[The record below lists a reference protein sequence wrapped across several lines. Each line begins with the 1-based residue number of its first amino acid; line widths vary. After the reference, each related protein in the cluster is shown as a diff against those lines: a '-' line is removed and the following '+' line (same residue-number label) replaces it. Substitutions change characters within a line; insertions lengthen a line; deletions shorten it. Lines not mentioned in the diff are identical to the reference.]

1 MQTLTDGTPAGD
13 APRRAPRGGTVERIG
28 RVLLVSGLVILAFA
42 GYRVWGTG
50 IRQHAD
56 QRDLQKKFEETVT
69 RSRNFSSQVPALP
82 LVGDAIGRISIPII
96 DVNAWLVAGAKLEQ
110 LERGPGV
117 FAGSPLPGQ
126 LGNVAIA
133 GHRESYGGPFEHL
146 DMLQKGDEVVFT
158 TQQGTFTY
166 RVTGSRVVSANEV
179 SVIRTDDP
187 SRAILTLVTCHP
199 KWTSKDRLIVRG
211 ELVSV
216 RSPLR
221 ATPVAVVEGTTPTVD
236 GVSVDTVGDSPGWFH
251 EPSNIVPTTLW
262 AAACVLLCAAAR
274 RLSRPWGL
282 RDVRALARN
291 TAVWGAWLPLFAVS
305 LFFAFESVSG
315 LLPAAF

>member
-1 MQTLTDGTPAGD
+1 MQTLTDGTPPGD
-13 APRRAPRGGTVERIG
+13 TPSPAPDRGPAERIG
-28 RVLLVSGLVILAFA
+28 RFLLVAGLLLLAFV

-50 IRQHAD
+50 IRQQAD
-56 QRDLQKKFEETVT
+56 QRELEQKFEETVT
-69 RSRNFSSQVPALP
+69 KTRNYSSQVPELP
-82 LVGDAIGRISIPII
+82 LVGDAIGKINIPVI

-146 DMLQKGDEVVFT
+146 DMLQKGDEIIFT
-158 TQQGTFTY
+158 TRQGTFTY
-166 RVTGSRVVSANEV
+166 RVTGSKVVSANEV

-187 SRAILTLVTCHP
+187 SSAILTLVTCHP

-211 ELVSV
+211 ELISLH
-216 RSPLR
+216 SPLR
-221 ATPVAVVEGTTPTVD
+221 ATPVAVVEGADATID
-236 GVSVDTVGDSPGWFH
+236 GVSVDTVGETPGWFH
-251 EPSNIVPTTLW
+251 DPASIVPTVLW
-262 AAACVLLCAAAR
+262 AGVCILLWAGAR
-274 RLSRPWGL
+274 RLSRPWARGDA
-282 RDVRALARN
+282 RVLARN
-291 TAVWGAWLPLFAVS
+291 TAVWTAWLPLFAVS

-315 LLPAAF
+315 LLPAVF